1 MKIILND
8 ILRFML
14 LSINC
19 LSQKKKYLRLFKIEY
34 QNNFKYIVNAFNQQC
49 ISFVQM
55 QVVVRMNIHIR
66 IYILS
71 VSYPRWFRTLILV
84 IMSKGVSQI
93 WFTFDTCYNDFMQF
107 TISVNSHN
115 FIIIY
120 LDIIYIFIN
129 FLIITVSLKI
139 RTELLVLVHGH

>member
-19 LSQKKKYLRLFKIEY
+19 LSRKKKYLRLFKIEY

-84 IMSKGVSQI
+84 IISKGVSQI
-93 WFTFDTCYNDFMQF
+93 
-107 TISVNSHN
+107 
-115 FIIIY
+115 
-120 LDIIYIFIN
+120 
-129 FLIITVSLKI
+129 
-139 RTELLVLVHGH
+139 